1 MITPMKKVTILTMAS
16 RVDESLEKL
25 RSMEIIHVKP
35 LKAASGAALNA
46 AKGNVGRVQ
55 KALETVP
62 EKVNKNVVANEADNS
77 LNGMSLVDEVQQLLE
92 MTKNAEQEKEHAQ
105 EELSKLSMFKNLDP
119 KTAAFLESKGIFVR
133 LYVAD
138 TKKVPFELDGE
149 GVASSFGSDE
159 NGSYF
164 AVFSRGESPVAVKG
178 SFVEIPLPAKSLQEY
193 RESLENSKNTLSHVE
208 KRLAELSKQRR
219 KIQDCL
225 NVANDEYNMAE
236 TAAGMVGDK
245 NVAALQGFCPA
256 PRVADLQSAAK
267 EQGWGILVE
276 DPSEEDNVPTLLGYT
291 KLTKPMQCLYD
302 IIGIAPGYREVD
314 VSSVFLCFFSIFF
327 AMIVGDT
334 AYGLLFLG
342 LALFA
347 RKKMPKAS
355 SAGFHFIYLMSAAT
369 IVWGVINASFLGFTP
384 ELAGWSY
391 YLDIANYNFIPE
403 PLRNALYW
411 IRSVAP
417 TDPARF
423 EAYKTFC
430 EGIGNAI
437 PNIPEAFIPK
447 APGASQMQHIQ
458 LFCFCIA
465 VVHLSIAHAWNVV
478 VRLKR
483 KDSTFMAQV
492 GWLIGSWVMFFL
504 ACNMVL
510 GIEMPKFVI
519 PMFIVEVVLL
529 LLFTVPPSKLKQD
542 FISIPMLV
550 LDIVNSFT
558 DVISYIRLFAV
569 GMSGAAIAEA
579 FNGMLAPMFGSAVG
593 IAAAAVILLF
603 VHGLNIALAVM
614 GVAVHAVRLNTLE
627 FSNGLGLEWS
637 GYAFTPFA
645 KQKT

>member
-1 MITPMKKVTILTMAS
+1 MITPMKKVTILTVAS
-16 RVDESLEKL
+16 AVDESLEAL
-25 RSMEIIHVKP
+25 RSMEILHVTP
-35 LKAASGAALNA
+35 LQAAAGSKLNA
-46 AKGNVGRVQ
+46 AKGELNKVQ
-55 KALETVP
+55 KALENVP
-62 EKVNKNVVANEADNS
+62 DKAPKGVTAAVADES
-77 LNGMSLVDEVQQLLE
+77 TSGVSLVEEIQQL
-92 MTKNAEQEKEHAQ
+92 MADSKQAELDKDQAE
-105 EELSKLSMFKNLDP
+105 EELSKLQKFGNLDP
-119 KTAAFLESKGIFVR
+119 ATVADLAQKGIYVK

-138 TKKVPFELDGE
+138 VRRDPFQLAD
-149 GVASSFGSDE
+149 ASSDAYLQEFGADD
-159 NGSYF
+159 NGTYY
-164 AVFSRGESPVAVKG
+164 AVFSKGETPAEVKG
-178 SFVEIPLPAKSLQEY
+178 SFVELALPAKSLAAY
-193 RESLENSKNTLSHVE
+193 REMDDNAKATLARVE
-208 KRLAELSKQRR
+208 KRLGELSGVRSQIEGRLSEVT
-219 KIQDCL
+219 D
-225 NVANDEYNMAE
+225 DYNMAE
-236 TAAGMVGDK
+236 TAAGMVGDS

-256 PRVADLQSAAK
+256 PRIAELQAAAK
-267 EQGWGILVE
+267 KNGWGLLVE
-276 DPSEEDNVPTLLGYT
+276 DPSEEDNVPTLLGYN

-302 IIGIAPGYREVD
+302 IIGISPGYNEVD

-334 AYGLLFLG
+334 AYGILFLAI
-342 LALFA
+342 ALYA

-355 SAGFHFIYLMSAAT
+355 SAGFHFIYLMSGTT
-369 IVWGVINASFLGFTP
+369 ILWGMINASFLGFSP
-384 ELAGWSY
+384 EIAGWSA
-391 YLDIANYNFIPE
+391 YLDIAHYDFLPE
-403 PLRNALYW
+403 PIRNVLYW
-411 IRSVAP
+411 IRSNAP

-423 EAYKTFC
+423 EVYKQFC
-430 EGIGNAI
+430 EGFTSLPAS
-437 PNIPEAFIPK
+437 FIPK

-483 KDSTFMAQV
+483 KSSTFMAQV
-492 GWLIGSWVMFFL
+492 GWLMGAWVMFFL

-510 GIEMPKFVI
+510 GIEMPGFVI

-529 LLFTVPPSKLKQD
+529 LLFTVPPSRLKQD

-579 FNGMLAPMFGSAVG
+579 FNGMLSPLFGSAIG
-593 IAAAAVILLF
+593 IAGAALILLF

-637 GYAFTPFA
+637 GFAFTPFA
-645 KQKT
+645 KQKN